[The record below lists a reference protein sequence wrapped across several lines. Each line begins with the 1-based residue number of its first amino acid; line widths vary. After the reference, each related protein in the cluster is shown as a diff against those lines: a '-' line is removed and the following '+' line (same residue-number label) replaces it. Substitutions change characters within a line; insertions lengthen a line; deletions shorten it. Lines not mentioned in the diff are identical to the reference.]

1 MSLESC
7 HRNKR
12 VSCQFC
18 NQSIPRRT
26 KSFKTV
32 IRLTLA
38 CALLLYCVNGSL
50 IDISYFHS
58 IPIFIGKLL
67 FWTYLFT
74 RVRHSFPKMYH
85 VQVFIQEVPYK
96 FVDITYLIHNIWF
109 ALQYLMVQM
118 VSYYMIWKWKVRIRH
133 ESEFLTLIEDL
144 VKLIIKSAIISL
156 LSECLPKAST
166 FVCSWSVSW
175 YSDSQYLNVES
186 QKTIF

>member
-1 MSLESC
+1 MYYSIRIPLGSKRRIKGALIKFHQEGPNAIFGLIVMCLIKNKSAFSIHNENSFPLTYFGKDILILKILVIWFRLRIRYLSYLIMSLESC

-67 FWTYLFT
+67 FWIYLFHQKYIIA
-74 RVRHSFPKMYH
+74 RHLLKKYR
-85 VQVFIQEVPYK
+85 I
-96 FVDITYLIHNIWF
+96 IW
-109 ALQYLMVQM
+109 
-118 VSYYMIWKWKVRIRH
+118 
-133 ESEFLTLIEDL
+133 
-144 VKLIIKSAIISL
+144 
-156 LSECLPKAST
+156 
-166 FVCSWSVSW
+166 
-175 YSDSQYLNVES
+175 
-186 QKTIF
+186 

>member
-1 MSLESC
+1 MCLIKNKSAFSIHNENSFPLTYFGKDILILKILVIWFRLRIRYLSYLIMSLESC

-85 VQVFIQEVPYK
+85 SQALYYIFDTQ
-96 FVDITYLIHNIWF
+96 YLIRITIFDSTSGSILHDLKMKGMNK
-109 ALQYLMVQM
+109 A
-118 VSYYMIWKWKVRIRH
+118 WKW
-133 ESEFLTLIEDL
+133 
-144 VKLIIKSAIISL
+144 ISNFDWRF
-156 LSECLPKAST
+156 S
-166 FVCSWSVSW
+166 
-175 YSDSQYLNVES
+175 
-186 QKTIF
+186 